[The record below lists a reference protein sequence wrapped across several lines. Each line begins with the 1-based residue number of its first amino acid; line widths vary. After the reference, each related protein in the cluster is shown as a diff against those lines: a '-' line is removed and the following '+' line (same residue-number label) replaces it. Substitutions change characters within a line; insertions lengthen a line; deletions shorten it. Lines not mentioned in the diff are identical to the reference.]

1 MKSNLKLMITPHKIP
16 VEKLLASLQNDKA
29 GASVLFV
36 GSVRN
41 VNKEKEVSWLEY
53 EAFKPLADKMIN
65 KIKEEAKSKFNLIAA
80 ICVHRVGKLN
90 IGETAVIVI
99 TVAMHRQE
107 AYDANQFII
116 DQVKHETPIWKKE
129 YWTDGTYAWGHNCN
143 CQLPHKD
150 LQEYSLYHK

>member
-1 MKSNLKLMITPHKIP
+1 MITPHEIP
-16 VEKLLASLQNDKA
+16 IERLLASLQNDKA

-41 VNKEKEVSWLEY
+41 VNKEKEVLWLEY

-65 KIKEEAKSKFNLIAA
+65 NIKEEAKSKFNLIAA
-80 ICVHRVGKLN
+80 ICVHRVGKLK

-99 TVAMHRQE
+99 TLAVHRKE

-116 DQVKHETPIWKKE
+116 DKVKHEAPIWKKE
-129 YWTDGTYAWGHNCN
+129 YWKDGTCAWGHNCN

-150 LQEYSLYHK
+150 LQEYLLNHK